1 MQYYGIN
8 EIYKKKLLQSRNGT
22 PYKTKISIRQVVN
35 KLPYTI
41 KLSKFGDM
49 KCLTME
55 QIISYNSKYEHE
67 NTKQDIH
74 STSTNDTS
82 SNNTTS
88 DTGSTNNSIL

>member
-35 KLPYTI
+35 TLPYTI

-49 KCLTME
+49 KCLTLE
-55 QIISYNSKYEHE
+55 QINEYNKQYE
-67 NTKQDIH
+67 TKQNTDTTNGGYSDVDYVAD
-74 STSTNDTS
+74 STSTSGNQ
-82 SNNTTS
+82 
-88 DTGSTNNSIL
+88 SI

>member
-35 KLPYTI
+35 TLPYTI

-49 KCLTME
+49 KCLTLE
-55 QIISYNSKYEHE
+55 QINEYNKQYE
-67 NTKQDIH
+67 TKQNTETINEGYSNVDNVY
-74 STSTNDTS
+74 SGTYTN
-82 SNNTTS
+82 SN
-88 DTGSTNNSIL
+88 